1 MKVRK
6 AQELKDME
14 VEAIKAIKHL
24 RGVVARKKS
33 ARA

>member
-1 MKVRK
+1 
-6 AQELKDME
+6 ME